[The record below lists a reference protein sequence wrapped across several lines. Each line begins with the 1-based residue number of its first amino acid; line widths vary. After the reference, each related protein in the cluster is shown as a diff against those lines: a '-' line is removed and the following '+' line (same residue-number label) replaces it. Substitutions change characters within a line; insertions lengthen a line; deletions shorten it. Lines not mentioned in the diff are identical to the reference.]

1 MKYISDGGLKVGIS
15 SRLFSEDI
23 QFFLN
28 TIDKPTVILAPDQTI
43 ERVNERFLS
52 DFSYGIGSHFK
63 DIIAADEYEQFH
75 SMLEELSIVETNNK
89 QFNVNA
95 KKGQLQKMQI
105 YMYYDSL
112 MERTTVVMDQSKK
125 YTSTASINWKNLFYH
140 SDSFELILDSS
151 GHIFDVNLLAL
162 KVLKQCR
169 ANIVGRPIK
178 EVLQYYYKESIS
190 FETIKQYLVPKNDY
204 EFVCEFEYDEGKF
217 DFYKV
222 FVKKSPSEALY
233 RIRVIDW
240 TDYTLMQQQ
249 LTQKDSLQEVGQLA
263 ASIAHEIRNPITTLK
278 GFIQLMKTTADET
291 TTNYLAVI
299 NDEVDRM
306 EAILSEMLQLAK
318 PSSLCKDIICMAEL
332 LSTIEKIMY
341 PKATYE
347 SIELLL
353 LNEFEGEPFILGEE
367 GKLKQVLLNLLK
379 NSMEAMDSGGKLT
392 IQLKNSERDYVTVI
406 IKDTGK
412 GIKEEDI
419 KKVFM
424 PYFTTRQ
431 AGTGLGLPFV
441 LKTVEEHE
449 GKISVSSEEGKGTCF
464 IMTFPLAIEHDVV
477 ENDQEMVVNK

>member
-1 MKYISDGGLKVGIS
+1 
-15 SRLFSEDI
+15 
-23 QFFLN
+23 
-28 TIDKPTVILAPDQTI
+28 
-43 ERVNERFLS
+43 
-52 DFSYGIGSHFK
+52 
-63 DIIAADEYEQFH
+63 
-75 SMLEELSIVETNNK
+75 
-89 QFNVNA
+89 
-95 KKGQLQKMQI
+95 
-105 YMYYDSL
+105 
-112 MERTTVVMDQSKK
+112 
-125 YTSTASINWKNLFYH
+125 
-140 SDSFELILDSS
+140 
-151 GHIFDVNLLAL
+151 
-162 KVLKQCR
+162 
-169 ANIVGRPIK
+169 
-178 EVLQYYYKESIS
+178 
-190 FETIKQYLVPKNDY
+190 KQYLVHKNDY

-353 LNEFEGEPFILGEE
+353 LNEFEGEQFILGEE

-412 GIKEEDI
+412 GIKEE
-419 KKVFM
+419 
-424 PYFTTRQ
+424 
-431 AGTGLGLPFV
+431 
-441 LKTVEEHE
+441 
-449 GKISVSSEEGKGTCF
+449 
-464 IMTFPLAIEHDVV
+464 
-477 ENDQEMVVNK
+477 